1 MIRRFGGGKQKAK
14 SKTSEKLTSL
24 ISTLM
29 QEEKVVKEK
38 YEKFTLP
45 QNLSIGNLS
54 NENLSSVKCEEIE
67 TAVEME
73 DVGNVETTDYLQVD
87 EEENVSKENSEAEAG
102 PQKDS
107 VHLGEE
113 VSQEN
118 SESPKKDSE
127 METKMQELYSLILQT
142 GDEGRIENFQKF
154 VLNQESC

>member
-1 MIRRFGGGKQKAK
+1 MTFYPQASEEDVEMIRRFGGGKQKAK
-14 SKTSEKLTSL
+14 SKTSEKLPSL

-29 QEEKVVKEK
+29 EEEKVIKEMLN
-38 YEKFTLP
+38 LP
-45 QNLSIGNLS
+45 ENLSIGNLS

-73 DVGNVETTDYLQVD
+73 DAGNVETIDSLQVD
-87 EEENVSKENSEAEAG
+87 EDEEVSKENS
-102 PQKDS
+102 K
-107 VHLGEE
+107 
-113 VSQEN
+113 
-118 SESPKKDSE
+118 SPKKDSE